1 MVAQYEAEKVKYQKL
16 MDKVPDEVSP
26 NNILSTISCFFWQ
39 LKQKAKAEKRQKK
52 AIASG
57 RSAVV
62 ELKVRVWCR
71 GVLLSLSPPP
81 PPLP

>member
-16 MDKVPDEVSP
+16 MDKVPEEVSL
-26 NNILSTISCFFWQ
+26 NNILDKISSFLWQ
-39 LKQKAKAEKRQKK
+39 VKEKAKAEKRQKK

-62 ELKVRVWCR
+62 ELKVRAWCR
-71 GVLLSLSPPP
+71 GV
-81 PPLP
+81 